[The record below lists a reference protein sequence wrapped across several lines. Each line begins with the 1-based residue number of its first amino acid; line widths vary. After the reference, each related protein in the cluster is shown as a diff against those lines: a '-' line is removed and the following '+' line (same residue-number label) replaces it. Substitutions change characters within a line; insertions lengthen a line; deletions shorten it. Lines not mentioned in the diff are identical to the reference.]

1 MMNHQYNQGDMIQ
14 YRQRWIDGGQ
24 QVTDLGVITEVYE
37 DGQKAPR
44 SLYTVIWFPRVEKEY
59 YYIKDLDN
67 NGQVSLVVKAQ

>member
-1 MMNHQYNQGDMIQ
+1 MKNQYNQGDMIQ

-37 DGQKAPR
+37 DGQKTPR

-67 NGQVSLVVKAQ
+67 NEQVSLVTRAQ

>member
-1 MMNHQYNQGDMIQ
+1 MKHKYNQGDMIQ

-24 QVTDLGVITEVYE
+24 QVTDLGVITKVYE
-37 DGQKAPR
+37 DGQKTPR

-67 NGQVSLVVKAQ
+67 NEQVSLVVRAQ

>member
-1 MMNHQYNQGDMIQ
+1 MKHQYNQGDMIQ

-37 DGQKAPR
+37 DGQKTPR

-67 NGQVSLVVKAQ
+67 NEQVSLVTRA

>member
-1 MMNHQYNQGDMIQ
+1 MKHQYNQGDMIQ

-24 QVTDLGVITEVYE
+24 QVTDLGVITEVFE
-37 DGQKAPR
+37 DGQKTPR

-67 NGQVSLVVKAQ
+67 NEQVSLVVRAQ

>member
-1 MMNHQYNQGDMIQ
+1 MKHQYNQGDMIQ

-37 DGQKAPR
+37 DGQKTPR

-67 NGQVSLVVKAQ
+67 NEQVSLVVKAQ